1 MRLARFFTLLL
12 LSGLLLTASSCG
24 TQTRGYNY
32 KAHAKRNKKMGR
44 KKAPSD
50 LTKVKCPKSIRQKR
64 K

>member
-1 MRLARFFTLLL
+1 MRPARFFTLLL

-32 KAHAKRNKKMGR
+32 KAHTKRNKKMDR
-44 KKAPSD
+44 KKHPSD
-50 LTKVKCPKSIRQKR
+50 LTKFKCHKAIRQKR

>member
-1 MRLARFFTLLL
+1 MRLARYFTLLL
-12 LSGLLLTASSCG
+12 LSVLLLTASSCG

-50 LTKVKCPKSIRQKR
+50 LTKFKCHKAFRQKR